1 MIPPNHQSVRVGQ
14 GSRLKKMLFHGKV
27 HVWIIAIT
35 NDDGCCIVFLGLRL
49 KMSQPALRS
58 KT

>member
-1 MIPPNHQSVRVGQ
+1 MRVGQ

-27 HVWIIAIT
+27 HVWIVAIT

-49 KMSQPALRS
+49 KMGQPALRS